1 MPGLPGRLPGLVQT
15 DEGGGGVGVGGYVR
29 TAAFLVPLGQISLE
43 GPRLSTAVCGAATLE
58 VILTLGDGLNP
69 KTFAEKAAMT
79 GYDAKNP
86 PRRWEF
92 VP

>member
-1 MPGLPGRLPGLVQT
+1 MGVW
-15 DEGGGGVGVGGYVR
+15 GGGHDR
-29 TAAFLVPLGQISLE
+29 AAAFLVPLGQISLE
-43 GPRLSTAVCGAATLE
+43 SARLSTAVCGAATLE
-58 VILTLGDGLNP
+58 VTLTLGDGLNP

-79 GYDAKNP
+79 GHDAKNP